1 MGNAPFEWGPKEQ
14 AAFDEL
20 KCLIASEEVTAQP
33 HPIGKFCLEVDASG
47 YALGGVLSQ
56 LQDDKWHSV
65 AFILHTMTDAELN
78 YDIYDKELLAIMYAL
93 KEWHPY
99 LLDTR
104 EMFEIWTDHKNLSYF
119 RKAQDLNSRQARWY
133 LKLQDFDYML
143 HHIPR
148 TSNSKADI
156 LSRLPWYKER
166 TPQKTAITMLPDK
179 RFINK
184 IGSKIVLFQE
194 QQFCERGALPVNS
207 IKLTNIQSNI

>member
-1 MGNAPFEWGPKEQ
+1 MGNAPFKWGPKEQ
-14 AAFDEL
+14 VAFDEL
-20 KCLIASEEVTAQP
+20 KHLIASEEVTAQP
-33 HPIGKFCLEVDASG
+33 CPIGKFRLEVDASG

-65 AFILHTMTDAELN
+65 AFISRTMMDAELN

-93 KEWHPY
+93 KEWRPY
-99 LLDTR
+99 LLDAR
-104 EMFEIWTDHKNLSYF
+104 ETFEIWTDQKNLLYF
-119 RKAQDLNSRQARWY
+119 RKAQDLSHQACWY

-143 HHIPR
+143 HHIPG

-184 IGSKIVLFQE
+184 IGLRCYNLLIFLLFYM
-194 QQFCERGALPVNS
+194 F
-207 IKLTNIQSNI
+207 